1 MTPAVVDA
9 LVVDTLL
16 KVVVRHG
23 VLHVGQLTGGGQ
35 VAAVGRGGRNGAG
48 VHQGDGADLALAGL
62 GALAVREVAGR
73 VADGELAV
81 GRGVARA
88 EAGAAET
95 LAEDAAGGD
104 NVRHSAVFDQLQIGR
119 HAVGVDAELEL
130 TVAAA
135 LAFDD
140 VRHGADIFIR
150 AAGAAGH
157 NALVNVDAAI
167 VADLADE
174 VHLDLAAQLPVGLVL
189 RRLQDLFGVGLQLA
203 DRVGVAGVHRQRDH
217 ALDGG
222 EVQLN
227 AAVVV
232 GHVGGLQF
240 LISLG
245 AAMLHKIFLRGI
257 VGLPDGG
264 PAGRLGGHDVDAVA
278 VVGTQVRHAGADELH
293 DLVLHIAVG
302 VGRGNQRQR
311 DIVRADARSGLAG
324 QVDGN
329 DPGIAHIVGAAHELL
344 GQLATALTDGH
355 RAEGAVAG
363 VGVRAQDHPPA
374 AGHHLAVVAVDDGHV
389 RRNIDAAVLVGS
401 GQGKLVVVLVD
412 GAADSAEAV
421 VAVRHDVGQRELRHA
436 GRAGRLD
443 DADIGDVVAGH
454 RVELHAQV
462 LHGVTGIMG
471 LQNAIG
477 DGAFFGVCLG
487 DARRGGSLRHAVYK
501 VYAGVVQLHGKTSV
515 LYVSQKPSPRGG
527 RWRAAPDEG
536 QACHISRLR
545 ILAGR
550 SALISRLR
558 RQLQSPR

>member
-16 KVVVRHG
+16 KVVVGHG
-23 VLHVGQLTGGGQ
+23 VLHIGQLAGGGQ

-73 VADGELAV
+73 VADGEFAV
-81 GRGVARA
+81 GRGVACA
-88 EAGAAET
+88 EAGAAEA

-189 RRLQDLFGVGLQLA
+189 CRLQDLFGVGLQLA

-278 VVGTQVRHAGADELH
+278 VVGTQVCHAGADELH

-311 DIVRADARSGLAG
+311 NVVRADARSGLAG

-344 GQLATALTDGH
+344 GQLAAALADGH

-389 RRNIDAAVLVGS
+389 RRNIDAAVFVGS

-421 VAVRHDVGQRELRHA
+421 VAVRHNVGQRELRHA

-471 LQNAIG
+471 LQNAVG

-487 DARRGGSLRHAVYK
+487 DARRGGSLRHAIYK

-515 LYVSQKPSPRGG
+515 FANKK
-527 RWRAAPDEG
+527 
-536 QACHISRLR
+536 
-545 ILAGR
+545 
-550 SALISRLR
+550 
-558 RQLQSPR
+558 

>member
-1 MTPAVVDA
+1 
-9 LVVDTLL
+9 
-16 KVVVRHG
+16 
-23 VLHVGQLTGGGQ
+23 
-35 VAAVGRGGRNGAG
+35 
-48 VHQGDGADLALAGL
+48 
-62 GALAVREVAGR
+62 
-73 VADGELAV
+73 
-81 GRGVARA
+81 
-88 EAGAAET
+88 
-95 LAEDAAGGD
+95 
-104 NVRHSAVFDQLQIGR
+104 
-119 HAVGVDAELEL
+119 
-130 TVAAA
+130 
-135 LAFDD
+135 
-140 VRHGADIFIR
+140 
-150 AAGAAGH
+150 
-157 NALVNVDAAI
+157 
-167 VADLADE
+167 
-174 VHLDLAAQLPVGLVL
+174 
-189 RRLQDLFGVGLQLA
+189 
-203 DRVGVAGVHRQRDH
+203 
-217 ALDGG
+217 
-222 EVQLN
+222 
-227 AAVVV
+227 
-232 GHVGGLQF
+232 
-240 LISLG
+240 
-245 AAMLHKIFLRGI
+245 MLHKIFLRGI

-278 VVGTQVRHAGADELH
+278 VVGTQVCHAGADELH

-311 DIVRADARSGLAG
+311 DIVRADARSGFAG

-344 GQLATALTDGH
+344 GQLAAALADGH

-389 RRNIDAAVLVGS
+389 RRNIDAAVFVGG

-471 LQNAIG
+471 LQNAVG

-515 LYVSQKPSPRGG
+515 FANKK
-527 RWRAAPDEG
+527 
-536 QACHISRLR
+536 
-545 ILAGR
+545 
-550 SALISRLR
+550 
-558 RQLQSPR
+558 